1 MLVSAQ
7 VTCESCGFTGILLS
21 FFSVSF
27 DELINS
33 SGNDSHFASHA
44 SCRVLVSSRSSS
56 ILASCKM
63 VSFLLSSD
71 LSMVWFFLWMDA
83 FRPCLVPWAP
93 GAWRLYANTARIS
106 LMRFSPHSSN
116 FRVLRWGC
124 SANARPKQGLMMGL
138 MMMMFLVCKCKH
150 HVILHS
156 CLPHVGCCYSLWQLC
171 TVWGFAVN

>member
-1 MLVSAQ
+1 MLPVFFFYIIMLPMLVSAQ

-83 FRPCLVPWAP
+83 FRPCLVP
-93 GAWRLYANTARIS
+93 
-106 LMRFSPHSSN
+106 
-116 FRVLRWGC
+116 
-124 SANARPKQGLMMGL
+124 
-138 MMMMFLVCKCKH
+138 
-150 HVILHS
+150 
-156 CLPHVGCCYSLWQLC
+156 
-171 TVWGFAVN
+171 